1 MNVPQTLLLAVVAA
15 GALLALIWGP
25 LLAQFMLL
33 DPLAQE
39 AATVYGAVAGG
50 LAGLSASM
58 LAMWRLRTP
67 VSSAFPLQAA
77 LDLTF
82 TGAVAAL
89 VAWWFMRVDPR
100 VPEIEGFSLLCLQVG
115 FASAGGLLVY
125 VVGRGQI
132 ASTAADPQ
140 ARLPSVRS
148 LLVYTTVVLALFT
161 AVLLGIGS
169 AGRAAGLRDQREGMQ
184 ISALTELMAAALAQ
198 TTSPA
203 VEQRLLELLDVD
215 MSVRAEVRPMS
226 DLPPLASPG
235 QDWSRDGRQ
244 IVLAGGRRWHLV
256 RRTVGQGVLWLRA
269 PANVRPPV
277 RAPDDT
283 VGLLLLALLL
293 LAAPI
298 GAGLIGRN
306 LSTSLAQMAGELR
319 AMGPSAPTEAV
330 AEGVPVESN
339 DEIGDLAAALN
350 RLCRRFATE
359 NSRLAADLA
368 AAEAVDRARSQFLA
382 ASSQSLRT
390 PLDRIEAHCE
400 ILALEANL
408 TPAQLEDLAA
418 IQHST
423 EQLLGHVGD
432 ILKLSKLE
440 AGDEQPLNLA
450 AVDVGALVR
459 TVMQSHGQSLA
470 EGVVSAVHVSA
481 DLPPVQADLHRIRQ
495 VVANLVSNAAKFTK
509 AGFIEATVLRGP
521 DGGVQVEV
529 ADSGPGIPSDE
540 LERIFEEFH
549 RVEAQRDVAGTGL
562 GLAISRRIVERH
574 GGSLTAESALGEG
587 SRFTLILPEAPP

>member
-1 MNVPQTLLLAVVAA
+1 MNVPQTLLLATAAA
-15 GALLALIWGP
+15 GAMLAVIWGP
-25 LLAQFMLL
+25 VLAHFMLL
-33 DPLAQE
+33 DRFAVQ
-39 AATVYGAVAGG
+39 AATLYGVVSGALVAV
-50 LAGLSASM
+50 SATM
-58 LAMWRLRTP
+58 LAMWRLRAP
-67 VSSAFPLQAA
+67 VTSAFPLQAA
-77 LDLTF
+77 LDLSF

-89 VAWWFMRVDPR
+89 VGWRFMRVDPR

-115 FASAGGLLVY
+115 FACAAGLAVY
-125 VVGRGQI
+125 VVGRSQI
-132 ASTAADPQ
+132 TSTAADP
-140 ARLPSVRS
+140 RDPLPSVRS

-169 AGRAAGLRDQREGMQ
+169 SGRAAGLRDQRESEQ
-184 ISALTELMAAALAQ
+184 IAALSEVMAAALAQ
-198 TTSPA
+198 TTIPV
-203 VEQRLLELLDVD
+203 VEQRLVELLHVD
-215 MSVRAEVRPMS
+215 MSVRAELRPPG
-226 DLPPLASPG
+226 DLPPLATPDR
-235 QDWSRDGRQ
+235 DWSQDGSR

-293 LAAPI
+293 LAAPV
-298 GAGLIGRN
+298 GAGLIGRD

-339 DEIGDLAAALN
+339 DEVGDLAVALN

-359 NSRLAADLA
+359 NARLAADLA
-368 AAEAVDRARSQFLA
+368 AAEAVDRARGQFLT

-390 PLDRIEAHCE
+390 PLDRIAAHCE
-400 ILALEANL
+400 ILAQEADL
-408 TPAQLEDLAA
+408 TPAQIEDLTA

-432 ILKLSKLE
+432 ILKLSQIE
-440 AGDEQPLNLA
+440 AGDEQPLNIGP
-450 AVDVGALVR
+450 VDIGALVR
-459 TVMQSHGQSLA
+459 AVMQSHGQSLA
-470 EGVVSAVHVSA
+470 DGVVSAVHVT
-481 DLPPVQADLHRIRQ
+481 DGLPTIQADQHRIRQ
-495 VVANLVSNAAKFTK
+495 VVANLVSNAAKFTRS
-509 AGFIEATVLRGP
+509 GFIEALVTHAPG
-521 DGGVQVEV
+521 GGVQVDL
-529 ADSGPGIPSDE
+529 ADTGPGIPTNE
-540 LERIFEEFH
+540 LDRIFDEFH

-574 GGSLTAESALGEG
+574 GGTLTAVSSLGEG
-587 SRFTLILPEAPP
+587 SRFTLVLPVAPA